1 MFSGLRPGVRRL
13 FRLPLRTPADAERD
27 LDEELESL
35 IVSRVEHLVHGGMS
49 PDHARAE
56 ALRRLGPSLD
66 TARHTLHSSAL
77 RRERRMRL
85 SDLVD
90 SLWQDIRYA
99 ARTLIHNP
107 GFAGVVA
114 ITLALGI
121 GANTAIF
128 SVIRGV
134 VLRPL
139 PNRGGD
145 RLLYL
150 RQSANGPRGVVNT
163 NFSVTDLRDLRAGV
177 PALGGGIAEY
187 SPFSAVLQSEG
198 EATRLTV
205 GLVTGNYF
213 DVMGLAPVRGRLTRP
228 SDDGPGVPPVVVLTN
243 EFWRRHFGADSG
255 VVGTQVLINGQSATV
270 IGVLQ
275 PAPFFPL
282 QMDVLMNMVI
292 SPHHLG
298 ALMQNDRTHRMT
310 EAVARLAPGATLAQ
324 AETQVATVYA
334 RLQREFPAAYD
345 AKDGYGMSVIPFKQ
359 ALGERARLTL
369 WLLMGTAVLVLIIA
383 VASVA
388 NLTLMRSVRR
398 EHELVVRASLGAGLA
413 RLRRLLLV
421 ENLMISVVGAGLGV
435 ALAITGVPLL
445 ASLTRRYSPRADEIH
460 VDLTVLG
467 FALALA
473 VGVAMLLSL
482 TAFLPSD
489 HALASVSA
497 GGRRATGGVRRQGLQ
512 RGLVVVQVAVSVML
526 MAGAVLLT
534 RTTLRLSEVPTGLE
548 SENVLSLSAN
558 LLAVNR
564 TQPALAMQ
572 DYDRIRDDI
581 SAVPGVRLV
590 GLASVMPLRVAGP
603 YVDITVED
611 HPLAPGAPAPNAAV
625 VMANADFFAA
635 AGIPLLRGRPFAAT
649 DQQGTAKVAILNA
662 LLAARLFPGE
672 DPLGKR
678 VQLATTMGMFSG
690 DWRTIVGVCGNT
702 QDGGPASTP
711 APTFYVPFAQEA
723 PYTGGFVIRTMA
735 KVSDAQVAGIATE
748 ATRAVRRTAPTV
760 PVEDVMTVEQFKD
773 QTVAPRR
780 VNALLVSSFGFLAV
794 VIAAVG
800 IGGVLAFGVS
810 ARTNEIGIRMSLG
823 AQPGTVERMILTEG
837 GRLVALGVVLG
848 TAGAFASANVMRGLL
863 FGVTP
868 HDPVTFGLVVATMAG
883 VGLMACWFP
892 ASRAARIDPAITLR
906 SS

>member
-1 MFSGLRPGVRRL
+1 MTFFRRALARLAGTLTPSRHETDLREEMNAHFDLAVAENLRRGLSPDEARRQALIAAGGMDRAVETVRDQRG
-13 FRLPLRTPADAERD
+13 LPWLEHLAADA
-27 LDEELESL
+27 
-35 IVSRVEHLVHGGMS
+35 
-49 PDHARAE
+49 
-56 ALRRLGPSLD
+56 
-66 TARHTLHSSAL
+66 
-77 RRERRMRL
+77 
-85 SDLVD
+85 
-90 SLWQDIRYA
+90 RYA
-99 ARTLIHNP
+99 ARTLVRNP

-128 SVIRGV
+128 SVVRGV
-134 VLRPL
+134 LLRPL
-139 PNRGGD
+139 PNREGD

-150 RQSANGPRGVVNT
+150 RQSANGPRGPVNT
-163 NFSVTDLRDLRAGV
+163 NFSVTELRDLRTAV

-187 SPFSAVLQSEG
+187 SPFPAVLQSDG
-198 EATRLTV
+198 EATRLAV

-213 DVMGLAPVRGRLTRP
+213 DVMGLAPVLGRLTRP
-228 SDDGPGVPPVVVLTN
+228 SDDGPGVTPVVVLTN

-255 VVGTQVLINGQSATV
+255 VVGTQVLINGQRATV

-324 AETQVATVYA
+324 ATAQAATVYA
-334 RLQREFPAAYD
+334 RLQREFPEAYD
-345 AKDGYGMSVIPFKQ
+345 PRDGYRLSVIPFKQ
-359 ALGERARLTL
+359 AIGERAQLTL
-369 WLLMGTAVLVLIIA
+369 WLLMGTAALVLIIA

-421 ENLMISVVGAGLGV
+421 ENLLTSMVGAALGV
-435 ALAITGVPLL
+435 GLATGGVPLL
-445 ASLTRRYSPRADEIH
+445 VSLTRRYSPRAGEIH
-460 VDLTVLG
+460 LDSTVLG

-473 VGVAMLLSL
+473 VGVALVLSL
-482 TAFLPSD
+482 TAFLPSER
-489 HALASVSA
+489 ALASVSA
-497 GGRRATGGVRRQGLQ
+497 GGRRSTGGVRRQRLQ

-526 MAGAVLLT
+526 MAGAGLLT
-534 RTTLRLSEVPTGLE
+534 RTTVRLADVPTGLE
-548 SENVLSLSAN
+548 AQNVLTLSAN
-558 LLAVNR
+558 LLGANR
-564 TQPALAMQ
+564 TQPALAIQ
-572 DYDRIRDDI
+572 DYDRIRDGI
-581 SAVPGVRLV
+581 AAVPGVELV
-590 GLASVMPLRVAGP
+590 GLASVMPLRVAAP
-603 YVDITVED
+603 YVDVTVEG
-611 HPLAPGAPAPNAAV
+611 HPLAPGTPAPSAAV
-625 VMANADFFAA
+625 VLANADFFAA
-635 AGIPLLRGRPFAAT
+635 AGIPLLRGRPFATT
-649 DQQGTAKVAILNA
+649 DQPGTAKVAILNA

-690 DWRTIVGVCGNT
+690 EWRTIVGVAGNT

-711 APTFYVPFAQEA
+711 APTFYVPFAQEP
-723 PYTGGFVIRTMA
+723 PYTGGFVIRTLA
-735 KVSDAQVAGIATE
+735 SVTDAQVAGIAAE
-748 ATRAVRRTAPTV
+748 ATRVVRRTAPTV
-760 PVEDVMTVEQFKD
+760 PVEDVMTVSQFTD

-780 VNALLVSSFGFLAV
+780 VNAALVSSFGLLAV

-800 IGGVLAFGVS
+800 IAGVLAFGVS

-823 AQPGTVERMILTEG
+823 AQPGTVERMILAEG

-848 TAGAFASANVMRGLL
+848 AGGAYATANVLRGLL

-868 HDPVTFGLVVATMAG
+868 HDPTTFGLVVVTMAA
-883 VGLMACWFP
+883 VGLAACWLP

>member
-35 IVSRVEHLVHGGMS
+35 IASRVEHLINGGMT
-49 PDHARAE
+49 PDDARAT
-56 ALRRLGPSLD
+56 ALRRLGASLD
-66 TARHTLHSSAL
+66 DAHHKLHSSAL

-85 SDLVD
+85 NDFVD
-90 SLWQDIRYA
+90 SLRQDIRYA

-134 VLRPL
+134 LLRPL
-139 PNRGGD
+139 PNRDGG

-150 RQSANGPRGVVNT
+150 RQSANGPRGIVNT
-163 NFSVTDLRDLRAGV
+163 NFSVTELRDLRAGV

-255 VVGTQVLINGQSATV
+255 IVGTHVLINGQSATV

-292 SPHHLG
+292 SSHHLG

-310 EAVARLAPGATLAQ
+310 EAVARLAPGAALAQ
-324 AETQVATVYA
+324 AVTQVSTVYA

-345 AKDGYGMSVIPFKQ
+345 PKDGYQLSVIPFKQ
-359 ALGERARLTL
+359 ALGERAQLTL
-369 WLLMGTAVLVLIIA
+369 WLLMGTAALVLIIA

-421 ENLMISVVGAGLGV
+421 ENLLISVVGAGLGV
-435 ALAITGVPLL
+435 ALAISGVPLL
-445 ASLTRRYSPRADEIH
+445 VSLTRRYSPRADEIH
-460 VDLTVLG
+460 VDVTVLG

-473 VGVAMLLSL
+473 VGVALLLSL

-489 HALASVSA
+489 DALASVSA
-497 GGRRATGGVRRQGLQ
+497 GGRRSTGGVRKQGLQ

-526 MAGAVLLT
+526 MAGAALLT

-548 SENVLSLSAN
+548 SENVLTLSAN
-558 LLAVNR
+558 LLTVNR

-572 DYDRIRDDI
+572 DYDRIRDGI
-581 SAVPGVRLV
+581 SAVPGVGLV

-603 YVDITVED
+603 YVDVTVEG

-625 VMANADFFAA
+625 VLANPDFFAA
-635 AGIPLLRGRPFAAT
+635 AGIPLLRGRPFATT
-649 DQQGTAKVAILNA
+649 DQLGTAKVAILNA
-662 LLAARLFPGE
+662 LLATRLFPGE

-678 VQLATTMGMFSG
+678 VQLSTAMGMFSG
-690 DWRTIVGVCGNT
+690 DWRTVVGVSGNT

-711 APTFYVPFAQEA
+711 APTFYVPFSQEA

-735 KVSDAQVAGIATE
+735 NVTNAQVAGIATE
-748 ATRAVRRTAPTV
+748 ATRIVRRTAPTV
-760 PVEDVMTVEQFKD
+760 PVEDVMTVGQFKD

-780 VNALLVSSFGFLAV
+780 VNAVLVSSFGFLAV

-800 IGGVLAFGVS
+800 IAGVLAFGVS
-810 ARTNEIGIRMSLG
+810 ARRNEIGIRMSLG
-823 AQPGTVERMILTEG
+823 AQPGAVERMILTEG

-848 TAGAFASANVMRGLL
+848 TVGAFASANVMRGLL

-868 HDPVTFGLVVATMAG
+868 HDPVTFGLVVVTMAG
-883 VGLMACWFP
+883 VGLTACWFP
-892 ASRAARIDPAITLR
+892 AARAARIDPAITLR